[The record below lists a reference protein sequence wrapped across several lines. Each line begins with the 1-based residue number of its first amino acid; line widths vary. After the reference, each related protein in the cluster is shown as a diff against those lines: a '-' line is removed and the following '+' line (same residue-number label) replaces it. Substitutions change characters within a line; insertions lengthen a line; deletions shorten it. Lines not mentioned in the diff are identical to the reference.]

1 MRFSAL
7 AYVKSFVSLLL
18 GVGYACPAT
27 ATSGKGGYAAG
38 VLDGVR

>member
-18 GVGYACPAT
+18 GVGCACPAT
-27 ATSGKGGYAAG
+27 VTSGTGSYASEF
-38 VLDGVR
+38 LDGVN